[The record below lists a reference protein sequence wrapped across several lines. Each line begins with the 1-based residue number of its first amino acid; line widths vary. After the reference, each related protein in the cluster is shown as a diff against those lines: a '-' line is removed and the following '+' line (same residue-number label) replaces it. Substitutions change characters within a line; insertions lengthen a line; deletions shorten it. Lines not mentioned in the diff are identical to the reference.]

1 MSSSRRALLAAYCKH
16 YWRAGRGHG
25 DFGMKSVIELE
36 SSHASGLNRNI
47 EVRKA
52 GMRDIAPILSL
63 INGYAAKGVML
74 PRTEFEM
81 SENIRDFSV
90 VYENGALA
98 GCGALH
104 FYTPT
109 SAEVRSLAVNPDL
122 KARGIGRIIIN
133 ALEQEAVDQALHA
146 IFAFTY
152 VPEFFRRLGFAEVER
167 GELPLK
173 AWKDCLRCPKF
184 QCCDEIP
191 MVKALVANPDS
202 GPRRRSFGAAGPI
215 AAVPNPAQLVHN
227 LPLSASKQVT
237 TKNIFNL

>member
-1 MSSSRRALLAAYCKH
+1 MT
-16 YWRAGRGHG
+16 
-25 DFGMKSVIELE
+25 
-36 SSHASGLNRNI
+36 
-47 EVRKA
+47 VRKA
-52 GMRDIAPILSL
+52 GMRDIHPILTL
-63 INGYAAKGVML
+63 INAYAAKGVML

-90 VYENGALA
+90 VYEDGKLI

-109 SAEVRSLAVNPDL
+109 SAEVRSLAVDPEL
-122 KARGIGRIIIN
+122 KTRGIGRIMIES
-133 ALEQEAVDQALHA
+133 LEKEAVEQGLHA

-152 VPEFFRRLGFAEVER
+152 VPEFFRKLGFGEVER

-191 MVKALVANPDS
+191 MVKGLVSDPVLAPSADRVNLLIQLP
-202 GPRRRSFGAAGPI
+202 
-215 AAVPNPAQLVHN
+215 QLVSSRTQH
-227 LPLSASKQVT
+227 Q
-237 TKNIFNL
+237 